1 MSYYAYP
8 LLIKQILETPRQQAS
23 GRKII
28 YRGEVTLDYPG
39 FIARVGQLGAALQ
52 RLGVR
57 RGDVV
62 AVMDWDSH
70 RYLECFFAIPMLGA
84 TLMKVNVRLAP
95 EQIAYTLDHAGASA
109 LLIHPDFV
117 PLVTA
122 LRPRLPGLRHFVFL
136 AEDDGARGELPYAGD
151 YETLLAAE
159 DAAFDFPEFDEHT
172 RATMFYTTGT
182 TGMPKA
188 VAFSHRDIV
197 LHSMTI
203 LATMAMSSVNAGVNR
218 DDVYLPLTPMFH
230 AHAWGWP
237 YVATLLGM
245 TQIYPGR
252 FDLPRIIRL
261 FRTYQPTYSH
271 CVPTILHM
279 LLSAPDAADLDLSR
293 WKVGIGGSALSR
305 GLCGAAMDRGVDV
318 FTGWGMSESCPLL
331 TFAVIKSEM
340 LADVA
345 DDDAARRA
353 RELDIRTTGGL
364 AAPLVQLRVVDP
376 AMNDLPRDGS
386 SAGELVARAPYL
398 THGYVGNAQASAAL
412 WQGGWMHT
420 GDIGT
425 IDAQGYVHILDRAKD
440 VIKTGGEWV
449 SSIGIEDILSQ
460 HPDVGEVAVIGVSDP
475 KWGERPMALVVA
487 RAGRQ
492 ADPAALR
499 DFVAAQAERGVISKF
514 AIPDQVLL
522 VAAIEKTSVGK
533 LDKKLLRQKYA
544 PR

>member
-23 GRKII
+23 ERKII

-39 FIARVGQLGAALQ
+39 FIARVGQLGAALR

-57 RGDVV
+57 HGDVV

-95 EQIAYTLDHAGASA
+95 EQIAYTLDHAGAST

-122 LRPRLPGLRHFVFL
+122 LRPRLPALRNFVFL
-136 AEDDGARGELPYAGD
+136 NEDDGARGELPYAGD
-151 YETLLAAE
+151 YEKLLAAE
-159 DAAFDFPEFDEHT
+159 DAEFDFPEFDEHT
-172 RATMFYTTGT
+172 RATTFYTTGT

-252 FDLPRIIRL
+252 FDLPRIIQL

-279 LLSAPDAADLDLSR
+279 LLSAPDAADLDLSH

-345 DDDAARRA
+345 DDDVARRA

-364 AAPLVQLRVVDP
+364 AAPLVQLRVVDA

-398 THGYVGNAQASAAL
+398 TAGYVGNEEASAAL
-412 WQGGWMHT
+412 WRGGWMHT

-460 HPDVGEVAVIGVSDP
+460 HPDVGEVAVIGVTDP
-475 KWGERPMALVVA
+475 KWGERPLALVVA

-492 ADPAALR
+492 ADPASLR
-499 DFVAAQAERGVISKF
+499 DFVARQAERGVISKF
-514 AIPDQVLL
+514 AIPDRVVL
-522 VAAIEKTSVGK
+522 VEVIEKTSVGK

-544 PR
+544 PG

>member
-23 GRKII
+23 ERKII

-57 RGDVV
+57 QGDVV

-95 EQIAYTLDHAGASA
+95 EQIAYTLDHAGASM

-117 PLVTA
+117 PLVNA
-122 LRPRLPGLRHFVFL
+122 LRPRLPALRNFVFL

-159 DAAFDFPEFDEHT
+159 DAEFDFPEFDEHT
-172 RATMFYTTGT
+172 RATTFYTTGT

-279 LLSAPDAADLDLSR
+279 LLSALDAADLDLSR

-340 LADVA
+340 LADLA

-398 THGYVGNAQASAAL
+398 TRGYVGNAEASAAL

-425 IDAQGYVHILDRAKD
+425 IDARGYVHILDRAKD

-460 HPDVGEVAVIGVSDP
+460 HPDVGEVAVIGVTDP
-475 KWGERPMALVVA
+475 KWGERPLALVVA

-499 DFVAAQAERGVISKF
+499 GFVAAQAERGVISKF
-514 AIPDQVLL
+514 AIPDQVVL
-522 VAAIEKTSVGK
+522 VEAIEKTSVGK

-544 PR
+544 PG

>member
-39 FIARVGQLGAALQ
+39 FIARVGQLGAALR

-57 RGDVV
+57 HGDVV

-95 EQIAYTLDHAGASA
+95 EQIAYTLDHAGAST

-122 LRPRLPGLRHFVFL
+122 LRPRLPALRNFVFL
-136 AEDDGARGELPYAGD
+136 NEDDGARGELPYAGD
-151 YETLLAAE
+151 YEKLLAAE
-159 DAAFDFPEFDEHT
+159 DAEFDFPEFDEHT
-172 RATMFYTTGT
+172 RATTFYTTGT

-279 LLSAPDAADLDLSR
+279 LLSAPDAADLDLSH

-345 DDDAARRA
+345 DDNVARRA

-364 AAPLVQLRVVDP
+364 AAPLVQLRVVDA

-398 THGYVGNAQASAAL
+398 TAGYVGNEEASAAL
-412 WQGGWMHT
+412 WRGGWMHT

-460 HPDVGEVAVIGVSDP
+460 HPDVGEVAVIGVTDP
-475 KWGERPMALVVA
+475 KWGERPLALVVA

-492 ADPAALR
+492 ADPASLR
-499 DFVAAQAERGVISKF
+499 DFVARQAERGVISKF
-514 AIPDQVLL
+514 AIPDRVVL
-522 VAAIEKTSVGK
+522 VEVIEKTSVGK

-544 PR
+544 PG